1 MRAPLLKLSLPLAAP
16 FRPVE
21 MRHALRMPR
30 DRSKGIRS
38 FFEPKS
44 VAVAG
49 VSTDLDKLGSIIFAN
64 LLANA
69 NRGLLK
75 ASVYALNPT
84 HDRIA
89 DQPCY
94 PKIGALPETPELLIV
109 AVPLAITLDLVKEA
123 ADAGVKAV
131 IMITSGYA
139 EVGRG
144 AQEKEIGRIAASR
157 GMRILGP
164 NTIGVVDTR
173 SGVDSLFLRST
184 KSLPGGGEI
193 ISMLKPL
200 EGKVTIITQ
209 SGHLGQIISEKL
221 AANGIG
227 IRALVGTGNQL
238 DVSVEEVIQY
248 FADDEHTAVIA
259 VYVEGLR
266 DGRNFMRAAA
276 YAARRKPLVVFK
288 VGKTSVGA
296 RAALTHTASL
306 VGDYDAYRAAF
317 RQSGV
322 IEATS
327 LQELED
333 YCISLSM
340 LAPTSGRRLA
350 IVTNAGGVGAIA
362 ADEAERSGLKVE
374 PMGEDAER
382 RFRSGFK
389 GTGFISNAGLK
400 NPIDLTA
407 SASTDEFVRAT
418 EAVLALPTYDL
429 ALVIPTHQ
437 TPAIGSDIAS
447 KLADAASR
455 AKKSV
460 CMCVIGEADLAVK
473 IQREFMVRGIPC
485 FPTPERAVRALAVVP
500 AYQRLAQNARA
511 PTRVIPRRPMILSR
525 SSGSLPQPQVSK
537 LLRSY
542 GIGEAKSVVV
552 HSSRDLWKLKDF
564 AFPVACKLLSKWLVH
579 KTDVGGIVLNIHN
592 VDQVESTLTRLKK
605 LAGTKMLPFGGM
617 LVQEMVK
624 DGREIILGGNRDPTF
639 GPVLVLGL
647 GGIYTELLRDYS
659 LAIAPLTPDEVKR
672 MIAGSNLGKVLDG
685 YRSGPEVNVERF
697 AKVVS
702 CFSKIM
708 LDNPRI
714 VQMEVNPLMVTKDK
728 ILSVDS
734 RVILESA
741 AR

>member
-1 MRAPLLKLSLPLAAP
+1 
-16 FRPVE
+16 
-21 MRHALRMPR
+21 MPR

-49 VSTDLDKLGSIIFAN
+49 VSTDPDKLGSIIFDN

-69 NRGLLK
+69 KKGLLK
-75 ASVYALNPT
+75 ASVYALNPG
-84 HDRIA
+84 HDHIG

-109 AVPLAITLDLVKEA
+109 AVPLALTLELVKEA

-131 IMITSGYA
+131 VMITSGYA
-139 EVGRG
+139 EVGKG
-144 AQEKEIGRIAASR
+144 EDEKEIGRIAARR

-184 KSLPGGGEI
+184 KSLPGGGEVV
-193 ISMLKPL
+193 SMLKPL

-209 SGHLGQIISEKL
+209 SGHLGEIISEKL
-221 AANGIG
+221 ASNGIG

-238 DVSVEEVIQY
+238 DVSVEDVIQY
-248 FADDEHTAVIA
+248 FADDEHTSVMA
-259 VYVEGLR
+259 VYVEGLQ
-266 DGRNFMRAAA
+266 DGRSFMRAAA
-276 YAARRKPLVVFK
+276 YAAKRKPLVVFK

-306 VGDYDAYRAAF
+306 AGDYDTYRAAF

-340 LAPTSGRRLA
+340 IAPTIGRRLA

-374 PMGEDAER
+374 PMGPRDER
-382 RFRSGFK
+382 RFRSEFK
-389 GTGFISNAGLK
+389 GAGFISNASLR

-407 SASTDEFVRAT
+407 SASTDEFVKVT
-418 EAVLALPTYDL
+418 EAVLALPNYDL

-437 TPAIGSDIAS
+437 TPAIGYGIAS
-447 KLADAASR
+447 KLGDVASR
-455 AKKSV
+455 TKKPV
-460 CMCVIGEADLAVK
+460 CMCVIGEAEFAVK
-473 IQREFMVRGIPC
+473 IQREFMARGIPS
-485 FPTPERAVRALAVVP
+485 FPTPERAIRALAAVP
-500 AYQRLAQNARA
+500 AYQSLAKNARA
-511 PTRVIPRRPMILSR
+511 PARVRPRRPLISSR
-525 SSGSLPQPQVSK
+525 SSGFLPQPQVSR

-552 HSSRDLWKLKDF
+552 HSSRDLRKLKDF
-564 AFPVACKLLSKWLVH
+564 AFPVACKLLAKGLVH
-579 KTDVGGIVLNIHN
+579 KTDVGGVVLDVKNA
-592 VDQVESTLTRLKK
+592 DQVKSTLTRLKK
-605 LAGTKMLPFGGM
+605 LAGTKKLAFGGV

-624 DGREIILGGNRDPTF
+624 NGIEVILGGNRDPTF

-647 GGIYTELLRDYS
+647 GGTYTELLRDYS
-659 LAIAPLTPDEVKR
+659 LAIAPVTPDGVKE
-672 MIAGSNLGKVLDG
+672 MIASSNLCKVLDS
-685 YRSGPEVNVERF
+685 YRGGPKVNVERF
-697 AKVVS
+697 AQVVS
-702 CFSKIM
+702 RFSRIM
-708 LDNPRI
+708 LDNLRI
-714 VQMEVNPLMVTKDK
+714 EQMEVNPLMVTNDK
-728 ILSVDS
+728 ILSVDA
-734 RVILESA
+734 RVIQGISD
-741 AR
+741 